1 MNIDSNT
8 KLLGIIGYP
17 IKHSLSPVLHTT
29 LAKNYGLNFVY
40 LAFEILPQ
48 RFKYI
53 KNCIL
58 TLNIRGLNVTIP
70 YKEKILPFLDE
81 IDKLAKK
88 IGAVNTV
95 VNKNDKLYGYNT
107 DIYGFIKSLEGENLK
122 DEKVLLLGCG
132 GVSKAIVCG
141 LKELEVKKIFVYDID
156 RNKMIKLKNKF
167 GKIISCIKNIDEIKN
182 VVEKVKMIV
191 NATPLGM
198 KEKDPTPLELN
209 LIKKE
214 HIVYDVIYNRETEL
228 INYSKK
234 VGCKTIDGTLMF
246 VYQAEQAFFLWT
258 GIRPDTEFM
267 LELINKIVK
276 KGYQEIGGSR

>member
-1 MNIDSNT
+1 MNVDSHT

-17 IKHSLSPVLHTT
+17 IKHSLSPFLHTF

-58 TLNIRGLNVTIP
+58 TFNIRGLNVTIP

-88 IGAVNTV
+88 VGAVNTV
-95 VNKNDKLYGYNT
+95 VNRNDKLYGYNT
-107 DIYGFIKSLEGENLK
+107 DIYGFIKSIEGEKLK
-122 DEKVLLLGCG
+122 DENVLVLGCG

-141 LKELEVKKIFVYDID
+141 LKELEVKKVFIYDID
-156 RNKMIKLKNKF
+156 KKKMESLRKKF
-167 GKIISCIKNIDEIKN
+167 AEGISCIKNLGEIKKI
-182 VVEKVKMIV
+182 VEEVKMII

-198 KEKDPTPLELN
+198 KETDPAALELN

-214 HIVYDVIYNRETEL
+214 HIVYDVVYNRETEL
-228 INYSKK
+228 ISYAKK
-234 VGCKTIDGTLMF
+234 LGCKTIDGTLMF

-258 GIRPDTEFM
+258 GIRPDVRFM
-267 LELINKIVK
+267 LELINKINLKSEKV
-276 KGYQEIGGSR
+276 G